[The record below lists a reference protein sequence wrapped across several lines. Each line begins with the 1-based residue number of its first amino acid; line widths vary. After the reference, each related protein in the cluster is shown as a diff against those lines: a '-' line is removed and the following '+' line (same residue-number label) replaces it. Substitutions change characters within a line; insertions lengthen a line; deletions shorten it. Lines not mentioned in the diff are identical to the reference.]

1 MRLARRTWGIYPTT
15 LPEVCRFLK
24 LPVQH
29 HDPGADAEACAGI
42 VMNAVRESRHS
53 AGEGVDQGFCCHS
66 LIPRALAM
74 DPEK

>member
-1 MRLARRTWGIYPTT
+1 VCSMRLARRTWGIYPTT

-42 VMNAVRESRHS
+42 VIS
-53 AGEGVDQGFCCHS
+53 AMQERRDRS
-66 LIPRALAM
+66 LVVQDYASQ
-74 DPEK
+74 EKRDFG